1 MRRRLSRAQSSVF
14 EGRVGVEALADWR
27 LPHLPTV
34 GTVAIATD

>member
-1 MRRRLSRAQSSVF
+1 MRRRLSPGPSTVI
-14 EGRVGVEALADWR
+14 EGRVGLEALADWR